1 MLQKFGKFVAFMN
14 KYFTLWIVLGAIA
27 AYYDPAP
34 FKPLSKY
41 VSYCI
46 MAVMLSMGLTV
57 SVKDFKL
64 VFSRPKDVG
73 WGIILRYMIMPF
85 VAFGLTKLLG
95 LPPELAV
102 GMILVG
108 CCPSGVASN
117 VMTFLAKGDVALSV
131 TVSSVNTLLAPLITP
146 FMFTLLAGSFIQIDT
161 WGILKDILKIVLL
174 PVGLGIIIRY
184 FFSKAVDKIT
194 PIIPLVSLI
203 AIFVTTSSGFALSA
217 DSFASV
223 AWIAILAVI
232 LHNLTGLTTGYFAAR
247 GVGMSNYKAKAIS
260 FEIGMENGGLAMAL
274 AIAHLAPMAFIPA
287 AIFNLVH
294 NITGPAVATFWRSRL
309 EKEQAAGKVTD
320 ETSEAQQ
327 VAQASTQE
335 HQH

>member
-1 MLQKFGKFVAFMN
+1 
-14 KYFTLWIVLGAIA
+14 
-27 AYYDPAP
+27 
-34 FKPLSKY
+34 
-41 VSYCI
+41 

-57 SVKDFKL
+57 SVKDFQL

-73 WGIILRYMIMPF
+73 WGIVLRYLIMPF
-85 VAFGLTKLLG
+85 VALALTKILG
-95 LPPELAV
+95 LPSVLAV

-146 FMFTLLAGSFIQIDT
+146 FMFTLLAGSIIEIDT
-161 WGILKDILKIVLL
+161 WGILKDILKIVLI
-174 PVGLGIIIRY
+174 PVGLGITIRY
-184 FFSKAVDKIT
+184 FFSSFVDKIT
-194 PIIPLVSLI
+194 PIIPIVSLI

-223 AWIAILAVI
+223 AWIAFVAVV
-232 LHNLTGLTTGYFAAR
+232 LHNLTGLSIGYLAAR
-247 GVGMSNYKAKAIS
+247 DVGMPNYKAKAIS

-274 AIAHLAPMAFIPA
+274 AIAHLAPLAFIPA

-309 EKEQAAGKVTD
+309 EKQQAEAAMA
-320 ETSEAQQ
+320 ENTSLKKG
-327 VAQASTQE
+327 
-335 HQH
+335 

>member
-1 MLQKFGKFVAFMN
+1 MLEKLGKFVAFMN
-14 KYFTLWIVLGAIA
+14 KFFTIWIVLGAVA
-27 AYYDPAP
+27 AYFFPEP

-57 SVKDFKL
+57 SLNDFKL
-64 VFSRPKDVG
+64 VFSRPKDVC
-73 WGIILRYMIMPF
+73 WGIILRYLIMPF
-85 VAFGLTKLLG
+85 VAVAITKLLG
-95 LPPELAV
+95 LPPVLAI

-131 TVSSVNTLLAPLITP
+131 TVSSVNTVISPLITP
-146 FMFTLLAGSFIQIDT
+146 FMFTFLAGSMIVIDT
-161 WGILKDILKIVLL
+161 YGILFDILKIVLI
-174 PVGLGIIIRY
+174 PVALGIVIRY
-184 FFSKAVDKIT
+184 YFSNFVDKII
-194 PIIPLVSLI
+194 PIIPIVSLV

-217 DSFASV
+217 ASFASV
-223 AWIAILAVI
+223 AWIAFAAVV
-232 LHNLTGLTTGYFAAR
+232 LHNLTGLTIGYFAAR

-274 AIAHLAPMAFIPA
+274 ALAHLAPLAFIPA

-294 NITGPAVATFWRSRL
+294 NITGPAIATFWRNRL
-309 EKEQAAGKVTD
+309 EK
-320 ETSEAQQ
+320 
-327 VAQASTQE
+327 QE
-335 HQH
+335 NSRLMK

>member
-1 MLQKFGKFVAFMN
+1 MN
-14 KYFTLWIVLGAIA
+14 KYFTLWIVLGAVA
-27 AYYDPAP
+27 AYFDPAP

-57 SVKDFKL
+57 SVKDFQL

-73 WGIILRYMIMPF
+73 WGIVLRYLIMPF
-85 VAFGLTKLLG
+85 VALALTKILG
-95 LPPELAV
+95 LPPVLAV

-146 FMFTLLAGSFIQIDT
+146 FMFTLLAGSIIEIDT
-161 WGILKDILKIVLL
+161 WGILKDILKIVLI
-174 PVGLGIIIRY
+174 PVGLGITIRY
-184 FFSKAVDKIT
+184 FFSTFVDKIT
-194 PIIPLVSLI
+194 PIIPIVSLI

-223 AWIAILAVI
+223 AWIAFVAVV
-232 LHNLTGLTTGYFAAR
+232 LHNLTGLSVGYFAAR
-247 GVGMSNYKAKAIS
+247 AVGMPNYKAKAIS

-274 AIAHLAPMAFIPA
+274 AIAHLAPLAFIPA

-309 EKEQAAGKVTD
+309 EKQQAEAAMA
-320 ETSEAQQ
+320 ENTSLKKG
-327 VAQASTQE
+327 
-335 HQH
+335 

>member
-1 MLQKFGKFVAFMN
+1 MLEKLGKFVAFMN
-14 KYFTLWIVLGAIA
+14 KYFTLWIVLGAVA
-27 AYYDPAP
+27 AYFDPAP
-34 FKPLSKY
+34 FKPLSTY

-57 SVKDFKL
+57 SVKDFQL

-73 WGIILRYMIMPF
+73 WGIVLRYLIMPF
-85 VAFGLTKLLG
+85 VALALTKILG
-95 LPPELAV
+95 LPPVLAV

-146 FMFTLLAGSFIQIDT
+146 FMFTLLAGSIIEIDT
-161 WGILKDILKIVLL
+161 WGILKDILKIVLI
-174 PVGLGIIIRY
+174 PVGLGITIRY
-184 FFSKAVDKIT
+184 FFSSFVDKIT
-194 PIIPLVSLI
+194 PIIPIVSLI

-223 AWIAILAVI
+223 AWIAFVAVV
-232 LHNLTGLTTGYFAAR
+232 LHNLTGLSVGYLAAR
-247 GVGMSNYKAKAIS
+247 AVGMPNYKAKAIS

-274 AIAHLAPMAFIPA
+274 AIAHLAPLAFIPA

-309 EKEQAAGKVTD
+309 EKQQAEAAMA
-320 ETSEAQQ
+320 ENTSLKKG
-327 VAQASTQE
+327 
-335 HQH
+335 